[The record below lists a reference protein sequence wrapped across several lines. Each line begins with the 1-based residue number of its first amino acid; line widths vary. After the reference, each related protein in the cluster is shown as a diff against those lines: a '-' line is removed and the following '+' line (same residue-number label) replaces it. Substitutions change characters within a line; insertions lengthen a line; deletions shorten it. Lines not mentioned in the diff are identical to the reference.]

1 VAHELSRLQFLQPL
15 LSCSLANPIARPCDI
30 HSSVDDEI
38 RVMLAV
44 LGDARLPCR
53 FMLTAASRSVA
64 ERLEDRETLP
74 GREAFFSKVRLIP
87 LNGAIIF

>member
-1 VAHELSRLQFLQPL
+1 
-15 LSCSLANPIARPCDI
+15 
-30 HSSVDDEI
+30 
-38 RVMLAV
+38 MLAV